1 MPHTQGVSVPKTFNF
16 PENNEPTTH
25 EVLQTLLDDYALS
38 RPHYWTMMEEFR
50 KVADEYQRR
59 RSNIDAAFEGRGH
72 MSELRA
78 SRDLARVKEM
88 AFQEFDTVFMRS
100 ACKTVKLPSSAAL
113 AK

>member
-1 MPHTQGVSVPKTFNF
+1 MTHTQGVSVPKTFAF

-25 EVLQTLLDDYALS
+25 DVLRTLLDEYAIS

-50 KVADEYQRR
+50 KAADTYQQRR
-59 RSNIDAAFEGRGH
+59 ASIDAAFEARGS

-100 ACKTVKLPSSAAL
+100 ACKLVKLPSSAAL